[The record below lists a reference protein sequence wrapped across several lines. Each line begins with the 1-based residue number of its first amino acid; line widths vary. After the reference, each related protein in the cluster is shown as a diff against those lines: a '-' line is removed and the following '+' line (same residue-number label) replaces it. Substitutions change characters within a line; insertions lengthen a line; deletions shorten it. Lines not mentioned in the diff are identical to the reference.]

1 MPDLTLPILLLVA
14 GGAMLVAMWRMG
26 IFTPRAVVAW
36 TRIGRYHHLTDDR
49 PLDERLA
56 DRVPSM
62 ARFFRETSVPRLLA
76 IANRREGLN
85 TWLVKVAVYVLLVG
99 AALTALD
106 FFASVSQGTLP
117 VPPLFCLVL
126 AGLFAPL
133 SYLALRREARRRQ
146 DAINR
151 EISQSL
157 SEMAILTYSGAYTV
171 SGALDFIARCHRE
184 RSLVDLMTD
193 VNWRRLATTE
203 DGPLA
208 LNLRP
213 NQLLSTVTIYQRIGR
228 AYDLQMFEELATNMR
243 RIAEKGLVPS
253 DVLTALSES
262 TGKKLAADM
271 TVKTEQSRPRMAL
284 AIGLMVLPLLS
295 LLLYPVV
302 VALGNAFQ

>member
-193 VNWRRLATTE
+193 DNWRRLATTE